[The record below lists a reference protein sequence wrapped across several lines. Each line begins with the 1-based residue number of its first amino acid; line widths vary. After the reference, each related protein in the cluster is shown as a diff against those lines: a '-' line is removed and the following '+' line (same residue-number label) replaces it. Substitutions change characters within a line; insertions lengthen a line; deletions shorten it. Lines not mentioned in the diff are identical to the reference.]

1 MNKLYF
7 ILCFLCLRSVLIAQ
21 NCMPTNQC
29 FNAPLFCGR
38 ALETQIFNNFG
49 SNGAFSPNC
58 NDNFVSHASS
68 WFKVIPCT
76 NSLELTVTAL
86 NTLNGNGLQIALY
99 TGCSPNLAVACNA
112 GMAGGWSSPLTF
124 TATVVPGKEYL
135 LQVDGYDG
143 DICEFTIDVISG
155 IDTAVPPPPI
165 STVPGAIT
173 SIPNGNSF
181 CTVGAVSFKAEWPG
195 CALFTTPQL
204 TCYKPKEDSCKGI
217 KWTFPPGTIYLSA
230 KDANPVLVSFVN
242 VVPGNDTIRA
252 KPKDCACPKDLC
264 VSCGQLCCPVE
275 ELFFP
280 INIRPTTVI
289 QLPTIELCAT
299 QWPPTCVQSTGS
311 FSNDN
316 NAFCQISL
324 DVPTC
329 TQVVQPYHKI
339 PADTT
344 NLGII
349 MICAGDSVAIC
360 DTFFTDLGP
369 HTYFCSC
376 DSAVTFNIVK
386 DFSCNNDCLSYN
398 QPAPMGNAVATAPF
412 LCGNYLDGYCSSNTD
427 LNGGL
432 SNIGIPNTG
441 ILRFSPCSTDPV
453 SLKITVKD
461 CYENAGLTVQV
472 TDKFFNQLSVIIID
486 NNDTDTLITTGL
498 IADTSYLLLV
508 SSAYFT
514 NDICAFQ
521 IEVLGG
527 IGTGEPGGATCSCTD
542 SYVTGPTDICPADIV
557 QYSIVPGSCT
567 FGFTPG
573 TAGNG
578 YYCCPDG
585 INSTDTLKLVWHIP
599 PFMNFLSDSIDVT
612 TITVQVDSSFL
623 GMNVD
628 VMDSVWVSLEHIP
641 TNPSPPSDTLV
652 FCDCTAGGCISG
664 FKGKGVHMM
673 HKVEQFNC
681 TLTCSNNVCVLNG
694 IVFNQPGVTIN
705 TTNCLTKIYNISK
718 DVAPP
723 TVAVLSQG
731 FISCYQPVIPINP
744 VIGNMNFVIAWTGP
758 FGQPQNPVYPLYVS
772 QPGTY
777 SCTVTNPSNGCTSKA
792 EVFVAMD
799 ITPPIA
805 VAGPKT
811 TICNGQ
817 SVTLSTAG
825 SSSGGQFIYKWNT
838 PLPPAAVT
846 PLVTTT
852 YTLTVTNNFN
862 GCTKTATTT
871 ITVKP
876 ITVVNHALEQICA
889 ENWPPTCPN
898 GGATTVNGSTATCS
912 VLSGLPQCEQHIYNY
927 QRLNSIVVNQN
938 IPLCSNDTFWLN
950 GSPHTQINSVLTD
963 ILTSALGCDSMVNY
977 TLVQNPNCPILFDC
991 PNANMPAPPGDS
1003 CHLAPFL
1010 CGNYLNNYC
1019 TNTSGLTNDLV
1030 DGVLIPQAG
1039 FIRFSS
1045 CEDSV
1050 HLQMNVGDCTEQD
1063 AGVQFWLLTGDCT
1076 NPDLSQP
1083 ITVLEGQ
1090 SGQFIFNGLTPD
1102 EPYFIVFGN
1111 ANSTADNVCPFNI
1124 EVVSGV
1130 GTATPGP
1137 STCTCTGTASILGPS
1152 VLCPTD
1158 VANYTLILPSCDITF
1173 GVGSGGNGSFCCPSL
1188 ATDSVHIQW
1197 HLPLGLN
1204 FLSDSINVYSI
1215 QVQADSSML
1224 GLDTVLVGEIFVT
1237 INTGSG
1243 TDTLVFCD
1251 CTASCAF
1258 DIMPKEVTIMHTV
1271 EYLFCMFTCVSPS
1284 CILNG
1289 EAYLFPGSFMQQTN
1303 CKTTIV
1309 NIFDDTSIPT
1319 VEIMSSG
1326 PACYGGVENLFAIT
1340 NANYSVTWS
1349 GPGVNG
1355 LTGLSVS
1362 AIQPGVYAATV
1373 TGSNGCTNEAS
1384 YTVVFPPPVIA
1395 ATSPDITICVG
1406 ESTTLSATGSLGGNF
1421 YQWSNSQTGFTIT
1434 VTPATTTT
1442 YTVTVFNDLGCTATA
1457 SVTVTVDPLALV
1469 NMGQVG
1475 LVSCSTPCFTF
1486 QGKNYCNPGQYQDTT
1501 NCTIHQFSIAFAKDT
1516 IYAGNVATFTCA
1528 QACAIYQGQSYCQAG
1543 NYTSSNSCTVYFFSI
1558 NANTA
1563 PPTHAPQ
1570 SHTCLPGNNSYAVGF
1585 PITGTPPYKVNG
1597 TLISGSYYLSEPV
1610 LNGQTYTFIVEQTIN
1625 GCQDLVT
1632 GSFDC
1637 AFMCTAGPATMQIN
1651 TGHTCVDEPITAQ
1664 VLSPAQLSNTD
1675 TAEFVLHTLPGTSL
1689 GTVLSKNSSG
1699 IFIFNSNTMIPGT
1712 TYYISS
1718 MAGPKDATGQID
1730 LSSACTSISEGQPVV
1745 FDPLPFWEKIVAQD
1759 PTCFDKNDGIVAL
1772 EGIIG
1777 ATPWNISLNN
1787 GQPNGLSK
1795 FENLSAGIYTLTLI
1809 DNNGCTDAATVTL
1822 AQPDSIWL
1830 NVSDSRDVKINEM
1843 VLLQAQTNI
1852 DYTPVWTNLA
1862 TQEQYVGIEWLVQI
1876 QDTTQFQC
1884 IVTNDNGCTAF
1895 AAVTLRL
1902 ASEGLYH
1909 PNVISLQDAN
1919 PVNQWFTIFTAPDY
1933 ARQIVYLDIFD
1944 RWGNKVFERQQF
1956 DAGVPELGW
1965 NGNVRGKQV
1974 DPAVYTFAAQ
1984 VLLRDGTVKNI
1995 VGDVTVVR

>member
-1 MNKLYF
+1 MLG
-7 ILCFLCLRSVLIAQ
+7 AQ
-21 NCMPTNQC
+21 DCIPGTQC
-29 FNAPLFCGR
+29 FEAPLFCGH
-38 ALETQIFNNFG
+38 ALENQIFNNFG
-49 SNGAFSPNC
+49 PIGAFSPNC

-68 WFKVIPCT
+68 WFRIIPCS
-76 NSLELTVTAL
+76 NPLVLTVTSL
-86 NTLNGNGLQIALY
+86 NTWNGDGLQMALY
-99 TGCSPNLAVACNA
+99 TDCDPNTVVACNG
-112 GMAGGWSSPLTF
+112 GMSGGAFLPLTLF
-124 TATVVPGKEYL
+124 AIVEPGKEYW
-135 LQVDGYDG
+135 LQVDGFNG
-143 DICEFTIDVISG
+143 DICDFTIEVISG
-155 IDTAVPPPPI
+155 IDMAAPPPPMPVVAGI
-165 STVPGAIT
+165 IT
-173 SIPNGNSF
+173 SIPNGNNF
-181 CTVGAVSFKAEWPG
+181 CTVGAVSFKADWPG
-195 CALFTTPQL
+195 CSLFSTPQL
-204 TCYKPKEDSCKGI
+204 TCYEIKEDSCKGI
-217 KWTFPPGTIYLSA
+217 EWTFPHGTVYLS
-230 KDANPVLVSFVN
+230 DSCDNPVKVSFAN
-242 VVPGNDTIRA
+242 VLPGNYIIRA
-252 KPKDCACPKDLC
+252 KPKDCACPDDFC
-264 VSCGQLCCPVE
+264 VNCGQLCCPVE
-275 ELFFP
+275 ELLFP
-280 INIRPTTVI
+280 INVKQGTVQ
-289 QLPTIELCAT
+289 QLPIIERCAN
-299 QWPPTCVQSTGS
+299 QWPPACVQSFGS
-311 FSNDN
+311 FVVGNT
-316 NAFCQISL
+316 AFCQLGLNYS
-324 DVPTC
+324 TC
-329 TQVVQPYHKI
+329 TQVLQPYRKI

-349 MICAGDSVAIC
+349 MICEGDSVAIC
-360 DTFFTDLGP
+360 DTFFTDLGQ

-376 DSAVTFNIVK
+376 DSAVTFTIVK

-441 ILRFSPCSTDPV
+441 ILRFSPCSTEPV

-461 CYENAGLTVQV
+461 CYENAGLLVQV
-472 TDKFFNQLSVIIID
+472 TDKFFNQLSVIEID

-521 IEVLGG
+521 IEVLSG
-527 IGTGEPGGATCSCTD
+527 IGTGSPGGATCSCAD

-557 QYSIVPGSCT
+557 QYSIVPGACT

-585 INSTDTLKLVWHIP
+585 INSTDALKLVWHIP
-599 PFMNFLSDSIDVT
+599 SFMNFLSDSIGVT
-612 TITVQVDSSFL
+612 TITVQIDSSFL
-623 GMNVD
+623 GVNVD
-628 VMDSVWVSLEHIP
+628 VMDSVWVSLEYIP
-641 TNPSPPSDTLV
+641 TNPNPPSDTLV
-652 FCDCTAGGCISG
+652 FCDCTAAACISG
-664 FKGKGVHMM
+664 FKGKGVRMM
-673 HKVEQFNC
+673 HKVEQLNC
-681 TLTCSNNVCVLNG
+681 TLTCTNPVCVLDG
-694 IVFNQPGVTIN
+694 IVFNQPGVTTN

-718 DVAPP
+718 DLDPP
-723 TVAVLSQG
+723 AVAVLSQG
-731 FISCYQPVIPINP
+731 IINCYQPVIPINP
-744 VIGNMNFVIAWTGP
+744 VIGNMNYVIAWTGP

-792 EVFVAMD
+792 EVFVFMD

-805 VAGPKT
+805 VAGPTT
-811 TICNGQ
+811 TICAGQ

-825 SSSGGQFIYKWNT
+825 SSSGGQFIYTWST
-838 PLPPAAVT
+838 PVAPAAVT

-852 YTLTVTNNFN
+852 YTLTVTNNNN
-862 GCTKTATTT
+862 GCTKTATAT

-876 ITVVNHALEQICA
+876 ITVVNHAVEQICA

-898 GGATTVNGSTATCS
+898 GDPTTVNGTTATCS

-927 QRLNSIVVNQN
+927 QRINPIVVDQN
-938 IPLCSNDTFWLN
+938 IPLCPNDTFWLN
-950 GSPHTQINSVLTD
+950 GSPYTQINTVLTD
-963 ILTSALGCDSMVNY
+963 VLTNAFGCDSTVNY
-977 TLVQNPNCPILFDC
+977 TLVQNPNCPIIFDC
-991 PNANMPAPPGDS
+991 PNVNMPAPPGDS
-1003 CHLAPFL
+1003 CHVAPFL

-1019 TNTSGLTNDLV
+1019 TNTSGLTSDLV

-1039 FIRFSS
+1039 FIRFSP
-1045 CEDSV
+1045 CEDSIN
-1050 HLQMNVGDCTEQD
+1050 LQMNVGDCTEQD
-1063 AGVQFWLLTGDCT
+1063 AGVQFWLLTGDCE

-1090 SGQFIFNGLTPD
+1090 SGQFVFNGLTPD
-1102 EPYFIVFGN
+1102 VPYFIVFGN
-1111 ANSTADNVCPFNI
+1111 ANSTAANVCPFNI
-1124 EVVSGV
+1124 EVMSGV

-1137 STCTCTGTASILGPS
+1137 STCTCTGTASIQGPS
-1152 VLCPTD
+1152 VLCPAD
-1158 VANYTLILPSCDITF
+1158 VANYTLVLPSCDITF
-1173 GVGSGGNGSFCCPSL
+1173 GAGSGGNGSFCCPSL

-1215 QVQADSSML
+1215 QIQADSSML
-1224 GLDTVLVGEIFVT
+1224 GLDTTLVGEIFVT

-1251 CTASCAF
+1251 CSASCAF
-1258 DIMPKEVTIMHTV
+1258 DIMPKQVTIVHTV
-1271 EYLFCMFTCVSPS
+1271 EYLSCIYNCVSPS
-1284 CILNG
+1284 CTFNG
-1289 EAYLFPGSFMQQTN
+1289 EIYNVPGNFTQQTN
-1303 CKTTIV
+1303 CKTTIIT
-1309 NIFDDTSIPT
+1309 IFDDTNVPPIQI
-1319 VEIMSSG
+1319 VSSG
-1326 PACYGGVENLFAIT
+1326 ATCFGGVESLFANT
-1340 NANYSVTWS
+1340 NAGNSVIWS
-1349 GPGVNG
+1349 GTGVNG
-1355 LTGLSVS
+1355 ETGLSVS
-1362 AIQPGVYAATV
+1362 ATQSGVYAATV

-1384 YTVVFPPPVIA
+1384 YIVVFPPPVIA
-1395 ATSPDITICVG
+1395 ATSPDITICLG
-1406 ESTTLSATGSLGGNF
+1406 ESTTLSATGSSGGNF
-1421 YQWSNSQTGFTIT
+1421 YQWSNSQTEFTIT
-1434 VTPATTTT
+1434 VAPAATTT

-1457 SVTVTVDPLALV
+1457 SVTVTVEPLALV

-1475 LVSCSTPCFTF
+1475 EVSCSTPCFTF
-1486 QGKNYCNPGQYQDTT
+1486 QGKDYCSPGQYQDTT
-1501 NCTIHQFSIAFAKDT
+1501 NCMIHQFTIAFAKDT
-1516 IYAGNVATFTCA
+1516 IYAGNIATLTCA
-1528 QACAIYQGQSYCQAG
+1528 QSCTSYQGQSYCQVG
-1543 NYTSSNSCTVYFFSI
+1543 DYTLSDSCSVYFFNI
-1558 NANTA
+1558 NANITT
-1563 PPTHAPQ
+1563 PTHAPQ
-1570 SHTCLPGNNSYAVGF
+1570 IHTCLPDNTSYSVGF

-1597 TLISGSYYLSEPV
+1597 ALIAGSYYLSEPV
-1610 LNGQTYTFIVEQTIN
+1610 LNGQTYTFIVEQTNN

-1637 AFMCTAGPATMQIN
+1637 AFMCTSSPATMQIN
-1651 TGHTCVDEPITAQ
+1651 VGYVCVDESITAQ
-1664 VLSPAQLSNTD
+1664 VLSPAQLGNTD
-1675 TAEFVLHTLPGTSL
+1675 TAEFVLHTLPGTTL
-1689 GTVLSKNSSG
+1689 GTVLDKNSTG
-1699 IFIFNSNTMIPGT
+1699 IFTFNSTTMIPGN
-1712 TYYISS
+1712 TYYISN

-1730 LSSACTSISEGQPVV
+1730 QSSACTSLSAGQPVI

-1772 EGIIG
+1772 EGISG

-1787 GQPNGLSK
+1787 GQPNGLAK
-1795 FENLSAGIYTLTLI
+1795 FENLSAGTYTLTLI

-1822 AQPDSIWL
+1822 VQPDSIWL

-1843 VLLQAQTNI
+1843 VLLQAQTNV
-1852 DYTPVWTNLA
+1852 DHTPVWTNLA
-1862 TQEQYVGIEWLVQI
+1862 TQEQYIGMEWLVQI

-1974 DPAVYTFAAQ
+1974 DPAVYTFTAQ

-1995 VGDVTVVR
+1995 VGDITVVR